1 MLIAPYSAVSTGV
14 LPGAGSASP
23 VRLAAPL
30 VRDFESHLISSP
42 AKQAVEHRPAKQDA
56 FTQLEAVFLR
66 NFVEAM
72 LPAEDAGSFGTGS
85 AGEYWRSMLADEM
98 AQAVAK
104 NGQLGI
110 ADTLRKS
117 FRDQES
123 KV

>member
-1 MLIAPYSAVSTGV
+1 MLIAPFSAVSTGV
-14 LPGAGSASP
+14 HLGAGSVSP
-23 VRLAAPL
+23 VRLGAPL
-30 VRDFESHLISSP
+30 VRDFESHFVSSP
-42 AKQAVEHRPAKQDA
+42 AKQAVEHRPVKQDA

-98 AQAVAK
+98 AQAVAE

-117 FRDQES
+117 VRNHGS
-123 KV
+123 KE